1 MRKSMTM
8 LAAVL
13 FFMMSGPVWAHF
25 GMLIPSKATVSKADP
40 KTVDMQ
46 ISFSHPFEMKGM
58 DMAKPKAFGV
68 MSGGSKED
76 LLGTLKPIQV
86 MDKAA
91 WSSQFT
97 LKKPGVYIFYMDPE
111 PYWESAEDSFISHYT
126 KVVVPAFGEEEGW
139 DKEVGQKIEI
149 VPLTRPFGLYAG
161 NVFQGIVKVD
171 GKPLPYAE
179 VEVEF
184 YNKDNKVEA
193 PTEYMVTQSVK
204 ADRNGVFTYAVSQGR
219 LVGFCG
225 ADHRRFQN
233 QKRRQRQSGGDR
245 RGDLGLLPG
254 VADEEVTTSITCR
267 EMEADHEKSVDSPV
281 RAALHHGGQRPRTGR
296 QRCDSQRAPVP
307 QGTHR
312 GTRAEAG
319 RAGIAG

>member
-1 MRKSMTM
+1 MKKSMTM

-13 FFMMSGPVWAHF
+13 MFMVSAPVFAHF
-25 GMLIPSKATVSKADP
+25 GMLIPSQATVSKADP

-97 LKKPGVYIFYMDPE
+97 LKKPGVFILYMDPE

-171 GKPLPYAE
+171 GKPSPYAE
-179 VEVEF
+179 VEIEF

-204 ADRNGVFTYAVSQGR
+204 ADRNGVFTYAVPKAGWW
-219 LVGFCG
+219 GF
-225 ADHRRFQN
+225 
-233 QKRRQRQSGGDR
+233 
-245 RGDLGLLPG
+245 
-254 VADEEVTTSITCR
+254 
-267 EMEADHEKSVDSPV
+267 
-281 RAALHHGGQRPRTGR
+281 AALTTADFKIKKDGKDKAVEIGGVIWVYFQDW
-296 QRCDSQRAPVP
+296 QMKK
-307 QGTHR
+307 
-312 GTRAEAG
+312 
-319 RAGIAG
+319 

>member
-1 MRKSMTM
+1 MKKSMAC
-8 LAAVL
+8 LAAVMV
-13 FFMMSGPVWAHF
+13 FMVSGPVLAHF
-25 GMLIPSKATVSKADP
+25 GMLIPSKATVSKTDP

-139 DKEVGQKIEI
+139 DKEIGQKIEI

-171 GKPLPYAE
+171 GKPSPYAE
-179 VEVEF
+179 VEIEF

-193 PTEYMVTQSVK
+193 PTEYMVTQVVK
-204 ADRNGVFTYAVSQGR
+204 SDRNGVFTYAVPKAGWW
-219 LVGFCG
+219 GF
-225 ADHRRFQN
+225 
-233 QKRRQRQSGGDR
+233 
-245 RGDLGLLPG
+245 
-254 VADEEVTTSITCR
+254 
-267 EMEADHEKSVDSPV
+267 
-281 RAALHHGGQRPRTGR
+281 AALNNADFKIKKDGKDKAVEIGGVIWVYFQEW
-296 QRCDSQRAPVP
+296 QMKK
-307 QGTHR
+307 
-312 GTRAEAG
+312 
-319 RAGIAG
+319 

>member
-1 MRKSMTM
+1 MKTPETRGYFFAFGKKIIKEEPMRKSMTM

-13 FFMMSGPVWAHF
+13 FLMMSGPVWGHF
-25 GMLIPSKATVSKADP
+25 GMLIPSKATVSKADT

-58 DMAKPKAFGV
+58 DMAKPKAFGL
-68 MSGGSKED
+68 MSGGSKKD

-91 WSSQFT
+91 WSSQYT

-161 NVFQGIVKVD
+161 NVFQGIIKVD
-171 GKPLPYAE
+171 GKNMPYAE
-179 VEVEF
+179 VEIEF
-184 YNKDNKVEA
+184 YNRDNKAEA
-193 PTEYMVTQSVK
+193 PTEYMVTQAVK
-204 ADRNGVFTYAVSQGR
+204 SDRNGVFTYAVPKAGWW
-219 LVGFCG
+219 GF
-225 ADHRRFQN
+225 
-233 QKRRQRQSGGDR
+233 
-245 RGDLGLLPG
+245 
-254 VADEEVTTSITCR
+254 
-267 EMEADHEKSVDSPV
+267 
-281 RAALHHGGQRPRTGR
+281 AALTTADFKLKKDGKDKAVEIGGVIWVYFQDW
-296 QRCDSQRAPVP
+296 QMKK
-307 QGTHR
+307 
-312 GTRAEAG
+312 
-319 RAGIAG
+319 

>member
-1 MRKSMTM
+1 METPETRGYFFAFGKKNIKEEPMKKSMTM
-8 LAAVL
+8 VAAVL
-13 FFMMSGPVWAHF
+13 ISMVSGPVFAHF
-25 GMLIPSKATVSKADP
+25 GMLIPSQATVSKADP

-86 MDKAA
+86 MGQAA
-91 WSSQFT
+91 WSSQYT

-171 GKPLPYAE
+171 GKNMPYAE
-179 VEVEF
+179 VEIEF

-204 ADRNGVFTYAVSQGR
+204 TDRNGVFTYAVPKAGWW
-219 LVGFCG
+219 GF
-225 ADHRRFQN
+225 
-233 QKRRQRQSGGDR
+233 
-245 RGDLGLLPG
+245 
-254 VADEEVTTSITCR
+254 
-267 EMEADHEKSVDSPV
+267 
-281 RAALHHGGQRPRTGR
+281 AALTTADFKIKKDGKDKAVEIGGVIWVYFQDW
-296 QRCDSQRAPVP
+296 QVKK
-307 QGTHR
+307 
-312 GTRAEAG
+312 
-319 RAGIAG
+319 

>member
-1 MRKSMTM
+1 MKKSMTF
-8 LAAVL
+8 LAAVMV
-13 FFMMSGPVWAHF
+13 FMASGPVLAHF

-46 ISFSHPFEMKGM
+46 ISFSHPFELKGM

-86 MDKAA
+86 MGKSA
-91 WSSQFT
+91 WSSQFA

-126 KVVVPAFGEEEGW
+126 KVVVPAFGEEAGW

-171 GKPLPYAE
+171 GKPSAYAE
-179 VEVEF
+179 VEIEF

-204 ADRNGVFTYAVSQGR
+204 TDRNGVFTYAAPKAGWW
-219 LVGFCG
+219 GF
-225 ADHRRFQN
+225 
-233 QKRRQRQSGGDR
+233 
-245 RGDLGLLPG
+245 
-254 VADEEVTTSITCR
+254 
-267 EMEADHEKSVDSPV
+267 
-281 RAALHHGGQRPRTGR
+281 AALTTADFKLKKDGKDKAVEIGGVVWVYFQDW
-296 QRCDSQRAPVP
+296 QMKK
-307 QGTHR
+307 
-312 GTRAEAG
+312 
-319 RAGIAG
+319 